1 MTNNLPK
8 NKWLTYTYKLPNNLL
23 TSEQITNAV
32 NDFNSTVL
40 QNLSADQYLLI
51 IFKIKASD
59 KILRSISVAQRIN
72 KLTDLTELFKE
83 YWNLKLDN
91 YQQFL
96 IQEIIFNYFLI
107 DKENKITEIKIT
119 RPQPIVITPNF
130 LPVGGSLK
138 LWIYLIEVTYIS
150 YYMIRKP

>member
-1 MTNNLPK
+1 MTNNLLK

-32 NDFNSTVL
+32 NDFNNNVL
-40 QNLSADQYLLI
+40 QYLSVDQYLLI
-51 IFKIKASD
+51 IFKIKTAD

-72 KLTDLTELFKE
+72 KFTNLTELFKE

-107 DKENKITEIKIT
+107 DKENKIIEIKIT

-130 LPVGGSLK
+130 LRVG
-138 LWIYLIEVTYIS
+138 S
-150 YYMIRKP
+150 YRFPQTMDLFK